1 MLKFYQVILS
11 LYKID
16 DCFFV
21 LKTVLLIAIRKRG
34 VNSGHSGSQGR
45 MTKATGKSMF

>member
-1 MLKFYQVILS
+1 MALYQ
-11 LYKID
+11 ID

-21 LKTVLLIAIRKRG
+21 LKTVLLIAIRKCG

-45 MTKATGKSMF
+45 MTKVTGKSMF